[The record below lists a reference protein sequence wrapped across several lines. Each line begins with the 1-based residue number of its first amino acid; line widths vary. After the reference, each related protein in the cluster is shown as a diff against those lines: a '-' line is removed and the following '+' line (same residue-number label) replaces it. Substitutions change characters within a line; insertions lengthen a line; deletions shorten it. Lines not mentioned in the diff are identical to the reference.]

1 MVTLLLL
8 LPALHSQNTADSLQ
22 RHSST
27 QMEGLLLRGSS
38 YISLNSSLPLQPGSL
53 LGFSFRSCHSGQL
66 VRQGDSQ
73 SSVTLT
79 LRGGVLQLQLRAG
92 GESRTEQVGAGLTDG
107 AWHTVRLSVAPGQ
120 DRICLS
126 VDTDME
132 CEPPSSGPR
141 VMNSLEERSNVRR
154 MDNMRDFLASLD
166 TPTASPGVTVGT
178 GLVAC
183 IREGP
188 GLRFTSG
195 AIRDKVGVS
204 WGSCLLPHTCQGES
218 LSAVS
223 LMQSVATADY
233 SGM

>member
-1 MVTLLLL
+1 MRQ
-8 LPALHSQNTADSLQ
+8 AHSQASL
-22 RHSST
+22 S
-27 QMEGLLLRGSS
+27 
-38 YISLNSSLPLQPGSL
+38 
-53 LGFSFRSCHSGQL
+53 
-66 VRQGDSQ
+66 
-73 SSVTLT
+73 LT
-79 LRGGVLQLQLRAG
+79 LRAGRLELHLRAG
-92 GESRTEQVGAGLTDG
+92 GETRTEEVGVSLSDG
-107 AWHTVRLSVAPGQ
+107 SWHTVRLAVAPGSG
-120 DRICLS
+120 DRLCLS

-132 CEPPSSGPR
+132 CDQPSNGPR